1 METEKQPQKPG
12 QALKKAKAQ
21 ARMLIL
27 VAAGLSLIASVVL
40 YFAGN
45 ENEGIFIFGLFITA
59 IVATACALI
68 VYGII
73 TERRE
78 REDLAES
85 RDPGSPS

>member
-1 METEKQPQKPG
+1 MN
-12 QALKKAKAQ
+12 A
-21 ARMLIL
+21 
-27 VAAGLSLIASVVL
+27 V
-40 YFAGN
+40 
-45 ENEGIFIFGLFITA
+45 GIFIFGLFITA

-73 TERRE
+73 AERRE